1 MRGLAAAAAAAVVWP
16 PPRVRVGACV
26 VEEVVAVAAAVVVW
40 NMAAGLRV
48 SRLHAVGAS
57 ASTQENAQAGVGF
70 TQDPALAP
78 KMSLAGDE
86 SLDISIGDVF
96 PRKLMFSPTGSVSS
110 MKLSSAAAAKPN
122 SAAEREPIRVYCR
135 VKPAPPH
142 EQSCADIANGTS
154 ILLKAPHPELS
165 TAAASDTEK
174 ADSFHFT
181 GALSHNL
188 TQEDVCVRPRALP
201 AP

>member
-1 MRGLAAAAAAAVVWP
+1 
-16 PPRVRVGACV
+16 
-26 VEEVVAVAAAVVVW
+26 
-40 NMAAGLRV
+40 
-48 SRLHAVGAS
+48 
-57 ASTQENAQAGVGF
+57 
-70 TQDPALAP
+70 
-78 KMSLAGDE
+78 MSLAGDE

-154 ILLKAPHPELS
+154 ILLKAPHPEVS

-181 GALSHNL
+181 GAFSNNL
-188 TQEDVCVRPRALP
+188 TQEDVCVRPRPSRIEKL
-201 AP
+201 